1 MMNFNF
7 RLKIYIGVAIFLIV
21 SFFFK
26 DSQPV
31 KELPEIGNVP
41 QFEFTNSD
49 GNIVTLDNLK
59 GKVWVADFIF
69 TTCTMAC
76 PMMTGNMN
84 IVHKK
89 FKNNDNV
96 RLVSISVY
104 PEYDTPE
111 VLKNYA
117 SQYDADTEKWLFLT
131 GKEDAVK
138 DIIRDGFKIGDYED
152 IIFHS
157 EKFALVDKK
166 GIIRAYYNGMKSED
180 MKQLKKDIDVLLKPV
195 SYTHLRAHET
205 LR

>member
-7 RLKIYIGVAIFLIV
+7 RLKIYIGVAIFLII

-26 DSQPV
+26 DSQPA
-31 KELPEIGNVP
+31 KELPEIGNIP

-49 GNIVTLDNLK
+49 GNTVTLDNLK

-89 FKNNDNV
+89 FKKNDNV

-180 MKQLKKDIDVLLKPV
+180 MKQLKKDIDALLKQD
-195 SYTHLRAHET
+195 A
-205 LR
+205 

>member
-1 MMNFNF
+1 MINFNF
-7 RLKIYIGVAIFLIV
+7 RLKIYIGVAIFLII

-89 FKNNDNV
+89 YKKNDNV

-104 PEYDTPE
+104 PEFDTPE

-180 MKQLKKDIDVLLKPV
+180 MKQLKKDINALLKQD
-195 SYTHLRAHET
+195 A
-205 LR
+205 

>member
-1 MMNFNF
+1 MNFNF
-7 RLKIYIGVAIFLIV
+7 RLKIYIGVAIFLII
-21 SFFFK
+21 SFFYKF
-26 DSQPV
+26 SQPV
-31 KELPEIGNVP
+31 KELPEIGNIP

-49 GNIVTLDNLK
+49 GNTVTLDNLK

-89 FKNNDNV
+89 FKKNDNV

-138 DIIRDGFKIGDYED
+138 DVIRDGFKIGDYED

-180 MKQLKKDIDVLLKPV
+180 MKKLKKDINNLLKQD
-195 SYTHLRAHET
+195 S
-205 LR
+205 